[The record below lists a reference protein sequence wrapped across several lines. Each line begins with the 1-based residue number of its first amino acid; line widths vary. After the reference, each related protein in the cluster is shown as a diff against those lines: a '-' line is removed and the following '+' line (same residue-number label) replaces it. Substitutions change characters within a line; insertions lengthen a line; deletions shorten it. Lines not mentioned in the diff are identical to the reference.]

1 MMAKDRPHK
10 DKDDEELVKLAE
22 KGTRAELQEA
32 VDEAVKRDEERKK

>member
-1 MMAKDRPHK
+1 MSKDRPHK
-10 DKDDEELVKLAE
+10 EKTDEELVKLAE